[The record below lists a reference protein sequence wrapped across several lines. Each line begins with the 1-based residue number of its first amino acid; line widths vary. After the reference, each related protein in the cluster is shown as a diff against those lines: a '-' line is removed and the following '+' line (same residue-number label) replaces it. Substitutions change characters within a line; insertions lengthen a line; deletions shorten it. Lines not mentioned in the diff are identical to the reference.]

1 MNEVIFSQCELS
13 FIMTLFWEDDEDE
26 DEDVDELEED
36 EEEADID
43 EVAGEAV
50 VVGVLVVVFFSL
62 SCVKEEDGVTI

>member
-13 FIMTLFWEDDEDE
+13 FIITLSWEEDEDE